1 MADYQ
6 LTATEEP
13 CSVIREADGACIP
26 PDMANRDYNGDQ
38 LSPGYIQWVEAGGVP
53 DPYVP
58 PEPVPPTPTETD
70 QLLYDHENRLRV
82 IEGEPPLSQEDFV
95 DMVKSGQPT
104 PQPKKSTP

>member
-1 MADYQ
+1 MSDYQ
-6 LTATEEP
+6 LTAGDMILRT
-13 CSVIREADGACIP
+13 ADGARIP
-26 PDMANRDYNGDQ
+26 PDPANRDYAEY
-38 LSPGYIQWVEAGGVP
+38 LQWVEGGGVP